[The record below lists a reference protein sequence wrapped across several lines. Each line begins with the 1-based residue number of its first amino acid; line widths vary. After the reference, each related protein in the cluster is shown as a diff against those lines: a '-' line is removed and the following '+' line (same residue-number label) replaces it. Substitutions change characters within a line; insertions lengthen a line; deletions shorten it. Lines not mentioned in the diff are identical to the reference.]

1 MMVEERLPSLLRE
14 DGLRNNDLMVWLGVI
29 RTLLEVE
36 AVVRVGYRG
45 IRVCLEEVD
54 LTILGGEENVN
65 KIKSRDVFDIAP
77 HSCSTYPKPPT
88 QAFLATTEPIGQVP
102 TQSQIHNDHSRR
114 IGQIS
119 IHVYE
124 CPVAVCTCKVIS

>member
-65 KIKSRDVFDIAP
+65 KIESRDVFDIAP
-77 HSCSTYPKPPT
+77 HIVVRLTPNRPLKLSSSQQNQLGKYQRDRK
-88 QAFLATTEPIGQVP
+88 LITT
-102 TQSQIHNDHSRR
+102 IHE
-114 IGQIS
+114 G
-119 IHVYE
+119 
-124 CPVAVCTCKVIS
+124 